1 MDFVGTWR
9 KISSELCDQAY
20 PDELEFQEATYL
32 GRKGAEQRF
41 VLWDAGIYEIVDSN
55 QVKISI
61 ATDELVLYRFSL
73 SDDLLAFEDA
83 KGCEFEYRR
92 VELTD

>member
-1 MDFVGTWR
+1 MDFVGTWQ
-9 KISSELCDQAY
+9 KISSEPCDQPY
-20 PDELEFQEATYL
+20 PNELEFHEATYL

-41 VLWDAGIYEIVDSN
+41 VLWDAGIYEIVEPDH
-55 QVKISI
+55 VRISI

-83 KGCEFEYRR
+83 NGCEFEYRR
-92 VELTD
+92 VD